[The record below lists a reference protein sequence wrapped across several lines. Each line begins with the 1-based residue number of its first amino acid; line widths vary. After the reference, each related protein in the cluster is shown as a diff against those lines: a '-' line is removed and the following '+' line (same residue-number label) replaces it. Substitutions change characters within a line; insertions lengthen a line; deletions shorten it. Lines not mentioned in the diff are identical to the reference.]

1 MKFGLFTIIKDEQD
15 YLKEWLDYH
24 IDLGIDSIYVFDDV
38 FSTSHK
44 SICGKYKDKVI
55 HKGILELYDQKES
68 EEITRVK
75 KSGKAISGYQI
86 TFMYKILNYLKDN
99 TDLDWV
105 FYLDVDEFLTLKN
118 KRTKLSNL
126 FKNYSDYDMVVLQW
140 MNYNASGN
148 ITKPKKNVV
157 DAYTTK
163 CQLYIGKRMSPKASS
178 KLCFNLHT
186 WDSNKIKTNHHIP
199 KNGKWCKTNFST
211 DPLEVVYDKIYIRHY
226 ITKSFDEFCNR
237 IYVRGQIIR
246 VKFLNDFFIFNPDI
260 SKDDPKVQKIIKKY
274 SDMCRNGEIDLIIQ

>member
-24 IDLGIDSIYVFDDV
+24 LDFGINSIYVFDDV

-44 SICGKYKDKVI
+44 SICNDYKEKVT
-55 HKGILELYDQKES
+55 HKNILELYDYKEG
-68 EEITRVK
+68 EEIKRVK
-75 KSGKAISGYQI
+75 KSGRSLTGYQVP
-86 TFMYKILNYLKDN
+86 FMYKILNYLKQT

-118 KRTKLSNL
+118 KRTKLDNL
-126 FKNYSDYDMVVLQW
+126 FKTYSDYDIVVLQW

-148 ITKPKKNVV
+148 MYKPKKNVV
-157 DAYTTK
+157 EAYTKK
-163 CQLYIGKRMSPKASS
+163 CQLFIGKRMSPKASS
-178 KLCFNLHT
+178 KLCFNLHR
-186 WDSNKIKTNHHIP
+186 WDAEKIKTNHHLP
-199 KNGKWCKTNFST
+199 KKAKLCKTNFST
-211 DPLEVVYDKIYIRHY
+211 DPLEVVYDKIYVRHY

-246 VKFLNDFFIFNPDI
+246 VKSLNDFFVFNPDI
-260 SKDDPKVQKIIKKY
+260 SKEDSEVQKIIKKY
-274 SDMCRNGEIDLIIQ
+274 SDMYRSGQLHLFV